1 VGQKISNKSGSRV
14 SKRLQKQQQEKIA
27 SLELVEASKRKAS
40 LRIAQK
46 SIMLWDPD
54 GPARKPPRESADL
67 LLSIEKMFQISD
79 TFQRSVK
86 PDFLLMTI
94 GETTRGAI
102 ERAYE
107 WLIPIIS
114 RLPDTIARLPSNAAC
129 FLLLRAYGTEGEERV
144 QLKEL
149 SSPLL
154 DHVKGSLKGSFGEL
168 DAIRALDL
176 LLSDVASPKPE
187 RRKCARRVLQD
198 SLVNTESDGHA
209 SKSWIANILSLS
221 YAKALV
227 SYSIKHMVCCQCVPH
242 CFVHQ
247 YLIHFLFRL
256 WPQTVNVAV
265 F

>member
-1 VGQKISNKSGSRV
+1 
-14 SKRLQKQQQEKIA
+14 
-27 SLELVEASKRKAS
+27 
-40 LRIAQK
+40 
-46 SIMLWDPD
+46 MLWDPD